1 MQNEIFFKT
10 EKNFERISLVLAPS
24 LFALSSFY
32 WENGEYGVIAG
43 TLIVLST
50 FFWIPA
56 FIFLFRLLQNK
67 MPRYAVWG
75 LWIAV
80 YGCVSGICFAFLGY
94 LTTIFKIS
102 HQEYLQKLADHP
114 VTSQLLLFATGPLFP
129 LSIVLLGINLIRS
142 KTVEIWTGVLL
153 IAGAILFPAG
163 RITRTELY
171 AHLADVLLIIPC
183 IYLAFTSVKKYS
195 RSKNGIKF

>member
-1 MQNEIFFKT
+1 M
-10 EKNFERISLVLAPS
+10 
-24 LFALSSFY
+24 
-32 WENGEYGVIAG
+32 
-43 TLIVLST
+43 
-50 FFWIPA
+50 
-56 FIFLFRLLQNK
+56 FLFRLLQNK
-67 MPRYAVWG
+67 MPRYAVCG

-102 HQEYLQKLADHP
+102 HQEYLQKLADYP
-114 VTSQLLLFATGPLFP
+114 LTSQLLLFAAGPLFP

-153 IAGAILFPAG
+153 IAGAILFLAG

-171 AHLADVLLIIPC
+171 AHLADGLLIIPC